1 MEKHVTLLSQWMKT
15 QTLCL
20 FEMKCA
26 RKKKRD
32 GWKLITYTC
41 RDEVRTQEKGRRK
54 GYASWVMRGG
64 PIRSSRASAL

>member
-1 MEKHVTLLSQWMKT
+1 MDGNLNPLSVWMKY
-15 QTLCL
+15 
-20 FEMKCA
+20 A

-41 RDEVRTQEKGRRK
+41 KDEVHTQEKGRRK

-64 PIRSSRASAL
+64 PIRSSRTSAL